1 MKSAT
6 FILFILLSLRVLFA
20 ASSTSVLPEHITP
33 GLRPD
38 GSLDM
43 PTLQAN
49 YKGGELEQV
58 KAVLESYIKDRGS
71 KITRDER
78 IFAHKYL
85 GVIHAADPAGRMRA
99 ESYFHQLLDLSPHIE
114 LADMFVSKSI
124 QGIFDEV
131 KQDYKRDQEYG
142 RHFDALG
149 HPIQPKRSDST
160 NAEKLPKSQPS
171 PAGGSSAEGSSFNR
185 KALWIT
191 GGFVAMAAAG
201 VVLFY
206 SLDAEEKPGRKW
218 IGDFNEP

>member
-1 MKSAT
+1 MTSRSIALSIFVALNAAIFAFSASSAT
-6 FILFILLSLRVLFA
+6 EI
-20 ASSTSVLPEHITP
+20 ITP

-43 PTLQAN
+43 ATLQAN
-49 YKGGELEQV
+49 YKSGELEQV
-58 KAVLESYIKDRGS
+58 KEVLETYLKDHGTN
-71 KITRDER
+71 ITRDER

-131 KQDYKRDQEYG
+131 KQDYKRNQEYG

-171 PAGGSSAEGSSFNR
+171 PEGGTSAEGSSFNR

-206 SLDAEEKPGRKW
+206 SLDGEEKPGRKW
-218 IGDFNEP
+218 VGDFNEL